1 MQSLLGQTSWRLR
14 PWVIVAGS
22 RFQPQDPDRLMDSTQ
37 WYVAVDGKAV
47 GPVSTEL
54 LIRGLEQGKV
64 PVDALVCAAGEA
76 EWQDVTRVPPFSYE
90 LFGAEPP
97 DPEPESRAGVNRDPF
112 AAARAV
118 APEIAQ
124 PNISRDSDYDDRAD
138 EVTPAAGIPAPTPE
152 LFTTSPEPSPPAG
165 TLDAQSRGTG
175 LDVDIVFDTFDDE
188 TKPRYYNWARPI
200 APYFQ
205 PLESI
210 ELPDESLLIGSLP
223 TAPVSLL
230 TQEEALWNVALC
242 LAFGSKA
249 LAEAVADRFFEVVA
263 ELGAPAK
270 VEWMVL
276 TLLSRGFM
284 PSGIPKDSGQ
294 NGFATLLRRCPDE
307 FQDYLV

>member
-1 MQSLLGQTSWRLR
+1 
-14 PWVIVAGS
+14 
-22 RFQPQDPDRLMDSTQ
+22 MDSTQ

-47 GPVSTEL
+47 GPVSTDL

-90 LFGAEPP
+90 LFGAER
-97 DPEPESRAGVNRDPF
+97 PEPAPESRTSVDPF

-124 PNISRDSDYDDRAD
+124 ANVSRDIDYDDRAD
-138 EVTPAAGIPAPTPE
+138 EVTPAAGTPAPAPE
-152 LFTTSPEPSPPAG
+152 LFTTSPESPPAPG
-165 TLDAQSRGTG
+165 TLEAQGPEAG

-205 PLESI
+205 PLESV
-210 ELPDESLLIGSLP
+210 ELPNEALLIGSLP
-223 TAPVSLL
+223 TTPASLL
-230 TQEEALWNVALC
+230 VQEEAMWNVALC
-242 LAFGSKA
+242 LAFGSKT
-249 LAEAVADRFFEVVA
+249 LANAVANRFFQVVA

-294 NGFATLLRRCPDE
+294 NGFAALLRQCPDE
-307 FQDYLV
+307 FQDYLS